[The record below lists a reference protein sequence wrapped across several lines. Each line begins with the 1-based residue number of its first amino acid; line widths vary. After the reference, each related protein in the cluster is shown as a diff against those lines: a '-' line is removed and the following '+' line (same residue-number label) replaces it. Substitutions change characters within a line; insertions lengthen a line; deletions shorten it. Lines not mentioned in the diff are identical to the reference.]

1 MIKNF
6 YKILDLV
13 SNMGTR
19 YVTFRILYTIK
30 TKVGWKKIAF
40 PTNLDLK
47 KHISLED
54 WKKNLP
60 PFFFYGKE
68 INGLEKKPT
77 EDLKNNF
84 ENIKKGIYL
93 FFNKSKIDLG
103 LDYDWIT
110 NPITKYK
117 YDINKHWS
125 EIKDLSPDAGDIKYV
140 WEKSRFTFLIDI
152 IRYDYHYNDDQSKFI
167 FNQIED
173 FIDKNPINQG
183 PNYICSQEISLRV
196 LNWTFA
202 LYYYK
207 DSGKLTEELFH
218 KIMHSIYWQIHH
230 VYKNINFSRISVRNN
245 HAITE
250 TLMLFLS
257 GKLFPFFPNIKLWSK
272 KGKIWFEKEIEYQI
286 YSDGTH
292 LQYSMNYH
300 RVVIQLLTLGIK
312 LSEINKDLFNKK
324 VYNKAKKSLYFLQNC
339 INHEN
344 GNLPNTGANDGA
356 LFFKFSD
363 NDYRDYRSQLD
374 DLRFVLFGNTSY
386 NSNSVFW
393 YGASNVT
400 YNEPSNS
407 VFRLFDSGGY
417 SIINDSNNVK
427 TFVKCSS
434 YNNRPSQAD
443 NNHVDIWVNGI
454 NYFRDNGS
462 YLYNTNKDYVSYFNG
477 ALGHNTCTVNN
488 TDQMIKGPRFIWFNW
503 IKKSKIEN
511 LEFDDR
517 FEINSSFEGF
527 KKLGESIVH
536 NRRVIKYKNKLF
548 WTIIDSFENTNS
560 LKKQIYWHTDY
571 KLLENIDI
579 SITDLKKNKLSKQIK
594 HGKYSTNYGEY
605 EESPYYYSE
614 SKNGFITTIKI
625 KEN

>member
-6 YKILDLV
+6 YKILNLV
-13 SNMGTR
+13 SNMGIR
-19 YVTFRILYTIK
+19 YVIFRILYTIK

-77 EDLKNNF
+77 DDLKNNF
-84 ENIKKGIYL
+84 ENIKKGTYL

-117 YDINKHWS
+117 YDDNKHWS

-140 WEKSRFTFLIDI
+140 WEKSRFTFLNDI

-272 KGKIWFEKEIEYQI
+272 KGKFWFEKEIEYQI
-286 YSDGTH
+286 YTDGTH

-324 VYNKAKKSLYFLQNC
+324 VYNKAKKSLDFLQNC

-374 DLRFVLFGNTSY
+374 DLRFVLFGNTFY

-400 YNEPSNS
+400 NNEPSNS
-407 VFRLFDSGGY
+407 VFKLFDSGGY

-434 YNNRPSQAD
+434 YSNRPSQAD
-443 NNHVDIWVNGI
+443 NNHIDIWVNGI

-462 YLYNTNKDYVSYFNG
+462 YLYNTNKDYISYFNG
-477 ALGHNTCTVNN
+477 AAGHNTCTIDN

-517 FEINSSFEGF
+517 FEINLSFQGF
-527 KKLGESIVH
+527 KNLGKSIVH
-536 NRRVIKYKNKLF
+536 KRKVIKYKNKLI
-548 WTIIDSFENTNS
+548 WTIIDSFENTNF
-560 LKKQIYWHTDY
+560 LNKQIYWHTDY

-579 SITDLKKNKLSKQIK
+579 SISDLNKNKLSKQIK
-594 HGKYSTNYGEY
+594 CGMHSSNYGEY

>member
-6 YKILDLV
+6 YKILNIV
-13 SNMGTR
+13 SNMGIR
-19 YVTFRILYTIK
+19 YVIFRILYTIK

-77 EDLKNNF
+77 DDLKNNF

-103 LDYDWIT
+103 LEYDWIT

-117 YDINKHWS
+117 YDVNKHWS

-272 KGKIWFEKEIEYQI
+272 KGKFWFEKEIEYQI

-300 RVVIQLLTLGIK
+300 RVIIQLLTLGIK

-324 VYNKAKKSLYFLQNC
+324 VYYKAKQSLDFLQNC

-374 DLRFVLFGNTSY
+374 NFRFVLFGNTFY

-400 YNEPSNS
+400 NNEPSNS
-407 VFRLFDSGGY
+407 VFKLFDSGGY

-477 ALGHNTCTVNN
+477 ALGHNTCTIDH

-527 KKLGESIVH
+527 KELGRSINH
-536 NRRVIKYKNKLF
+536 NRKIIKYKNKLS
-548 WTIIDSFENTNS
+548 WKIIDSFENTGS
-560 LKKQIYWHTDY
+560 SKKQIYWHTDF
-571 KLLENIDI
+571 KLLDKIDI
-579 SITDLKKNKLSKQIK
+579 SISDLKNNKLQKKIK
-594 HGKYSTNYGEY
+594 KGMYSSYYGQY

>member
-1 MIKNF
+1 
-6 YKILDLV
+6 
-13 SNMGTR
+13 MGMR
-19 YVTFRILYTIK
+19 YVFFRVWYMIK
-30 TKVGWKKIAF
+30 TKLGWQKKAF
-40 PTNLDLK
+40 PTNTEFK
-47 KHISLED
+47 KFISVAD
-54 WKKNLP
+54 WKNNLP

-84 ENIKKGIYL
+84 ENIKKGTYL

-117 YDINKHWS
+117 YDVNKHWS

-140 WEKSRFTFLIDI
+140 WEKSRFTFLHDI
-152 IRYDYHYNDDQSKFI
+152 ILYDHHHNDDQSKFI

-218 KIMHSIYWQIHH
+218 KIIHSIYWQVHH

-257 GKLFPFFPNIKLWSK
+257 GKLFPFFPNTKLWSK
-272 KGKIWFEKEIEYQI
+272 KGKSWFEKEIEYQI
-286 YSDGTH
+286 YSDGSH

-300 RVVIQLLTLGIK
+300 RVVIQLMTFGIK
-312 LSEINKDLFNKK
+312 LAEINDDKFNTI
-324 VYNKAKKSLYFLQNC
+324 VYDRAKKSLDFLEKCMNL
-339 INHEN
+339 EN
-344 GNLPNTGANDGA
+344 GYLPNTGANDGA
-356 LFFKFSD
+356 LFFNFTS
-363 NDYRDYRSQLD
+363 NDFRDYRSQLD
-374 DLRFVLFGNTSY
+374 DLRYVLFGNTNFKSDSIY
-386 NSNSVFW
+386 LYGANSNNINNNINNNF
-393 YGASNVT
+393 N
-400 YNEPSNS
+400 NS
-407 VFRLFDSGGY
+407 IFNSFELGGY
-417 SIINDSNNVK
+417 SILNDSDGSK
-427 TFVKCSS
+427 TLSKCSS
-434 YNNRPSQAD
+434 YFNRPSQSD
-443 NNHVDIWVNGI
+443 NNHIDIWVNGI

-462 YLYNTNKDYVSYFNG
+462 YLYNTKQRYIDYFNG
-477 ALGHNTCTVNN
+477 AQGHNTCTVDGTN
-488 TDQMIKGPRFIWFNW
+488 QMLKGPRFIWFNW
-503 IKKSKIEN
+503 IKKSKIKN
-511 LEFDDR
+511 FEFDDR
-517 FEINSSFEGF
+517 YEINLSFQGF
-527 KKLGESIVH
+527 KELGKSIIH
-536 NRRVIKYKNKLF
+536 NRKVIKYKNKLS
-548 WTIIDSFENTNS
+548 WKIIDSFENTGF

-579 SITDLKKNKLSKQIK
+579 SISDLNKNKLSKQIK
-594 HGKYSTNYGEY
+594 CGMHSSNYGEY